1 MEHSKWSFTS
11 LLSVVLLCLSHGIHG
26 IEDHMMS
33 KRECQMW
40 AKLENKTLP
49 LQDQGH
55 ANCTTNPDCT
65 GFTCKGI
72 YQDRGLNFGLQV
84 LPCSSPPG
92 VKIFGSA
99 PQFNAKNFSHV
110 FVHGS
115 DYEIPGAILNSSILP
130 ASAVHPSSE
139 TAQIKGRLEIH
150 LQMNTEEH
158 EMTMG
163 LFIKACINSTCL
175 FRRKVFD
182 GTTIPVPDCNNEI
195 KSDEDLKKAGS
206 MCNINELFSCGENQV
221 CVQLEPEN
229 NMGRCQCLQGYD
241 KQDDGSCMSLQDED
255 EMLAKQREEL
265 KKHIQNKENNERKP
279 LPIAKDSG
287 FIQERKPNLN
297 PAPQISGG
305 NSGGAIAAG
314 VVSVLIVILLVTG
327 FTYMITRTR
336 LLPRLRAQI
345 TNKPYDDMHFNE
357 RGQAIPRSQATN
369 ISASTSS
376 VA

>member
-1 MEHSKWSFTS
+1 MEHSNGSFTS
-11 LLSVVLLCLSHGIHG
+11 LLSLILLCLSHGIQG
-26 IEDHMMS
+26 LEDHMMQ
-33 KRECQMW
+33 KPECQMW

-55 ANCTTNPDCT
+55 ANCTTNSDCT

-72 YQDRGLNFGLQV
+72 YQDRGLDFGLTV
-84 LPCSSPPG
+84 LPCSTPPG

-115 DYEIPGAILNSSILP
+115 DYEIPGAILNSSMLA
-130 ASAVHPSSE
+130 ASAVHPASE
-139 TAQIKGRLEIH
+139 TAQIKGRLEVH
-150 LQMNTEEH
+150 LEMNTDKH

-163 LFIKACINSTCL
+163 LFIKACINATCL
-175 FRRKVFD
+175 FRKKVFD
-182 GTTIPVPDCNNEI
+182 ATTIPVPECSNRI
-195 KSDEDLKKAGS
+195 QSADEDLKKAGDV
-206 MCNINELFSCGENQV
+206 CNINELFSCGENQV
-221 CVQLEPEN
+221 CVQLQPDN
-229 NMGRCQCLQGYD
+229 NMGQCQCLQGYD
-241 KQDDGSCMSLQDED
+241 KQDDGSCMSLKDED

-265 KKHIQNKENNERKP
+265 KKHSADKEDGKP
-279 LPIAKDSG
+279 VPIAKDSG
-287 FIQERKPNLN
+287 FIRKKTNLN
-297 PAPQISGG
+297 PAPQVGGG

-345 TNKPYDDMHFNE
+345 TNKPYDDIHFND
-357 RGQAIPRSQATN
+357 RGQPIPRPQTVST
-369 ISASTSS
+369 STSS

>member
-1 MEHSKWSFTS
+1 
-11 LLSVVLLCLSHGIHG
+11 
-26 IEDHMMS
+26 
-33 KRECQMW
+33 MW

-55 ANCTTNPDCT
+55 ANCTTNADCT

-72 YQDRGLNFGLQV
+72 YQDRGLDFGLQV
-84 LPCSSPPG
+84 MPCSTPPG

-110 FVHGS
+110 FVHGN

-139 TAQIKGRLEIH
+139 TAQIKGRLEVH
-150 LQMNTEEH
+150 LKMDTDTH

-163 LFIKACINSTCL
+163 LFIKACINATCL

-182 GTTIPVPDCNNEI
+182 GTTIPVPQCNNNI
-195 KSDEDLKKAGS
+195 KSADDDLNKKAGDL
-206 MCNINELFSCGENQV
+206 CNINEMFSCGENQV
-221 CVQLEPEN
+221 CLQLQPDN

-241 KQDDGSCMSLQDED
+241 KQDDGSCMSLPEED
-255 EMLAKQREEL
+255 KMLAKQREEL
-265 KKHIQNKENNERKP
+265 KKHNIEDQKP

-287 FIQERKPNLN
+287 FIREKTNLN
-297 PAPQISGG
+297 PAPQVGGG

-327 FTYMITRTR
+327 FAYMITRTR

-345 TNKPYDDMHFNE
+345 TNKPYDDIHFNN
-357 RGQAIPRSQATN
+357 RGQATN
-369 ISASTSS
+369 VVPAASTSGTHS